1 MNGDRAEEM
10 LMALG
15 EVLEQQGSEPFD
27 LVVCGGMALVM
38 QDLIARPTRDID
50 GIALVV
56 QEGGS
61 LELRKPL
68 MSREFHAAVERVG
81 VVYGKGR
88 NWLNVGAISLH
99 DTRLPAGLA
108 ERAVKKQYGSRLV
121 IRLCSRA
128 DLVSLKMWAALWRSG
143 PDIDDLREMGATKE
157 EAIAGFEWCLEQD
170 GEREDLL
177 LILREIGH
185 GELAERLT

>member
-1 MNGDRAEEM
+1 MNGNKAEEM
-10 LMALG
+10 LAALG
-15 EVLEQQGSEPFD
+15 EVMEQQGSEPVD
-27 LVVCGGMALVM
+27 LVVCGGMTLIM
-38 QDLIARPTRDID
+38 QGLIARPTRDID

-68 MSREFHAAVERVG
+68 VSREFSVAVERVG

-88 NWLNVGAISLH
+88 SWLNVGAISLH
-99 DTRLPAGLA
+99 DTTLPAGLA
-108 ERAVKKQYGSRLV
+108 ERAVKKPYGSRLV

-128 DLVSLKMWAALWRSG
+128 DLVSLKMWAALGRSG
-143 PDIDDLREMGATKE
+143 PDIDDLKEMQVTNE
-157 EAIAGFEWCLEQD
+157 EAIAGFEWCLEQN

-185 GELAERLT
+185 GELAERLA